1 MRKQTAIREAKDE
14 ASRFRCAVAVVEVLN
29 PRRGEARFF
38 PCRPEWLD
46 TLPADRRDRLFL
58 VGEAG
63 SGGGFQ
69 TEW

>member
-1 MRKQTAIREAKDE
+1 MRKQTAIREAMEE
-14 ASRFRCAVAVVEVLN
+14 AARFGCTVAVVEVLK

-63 SGGGFQ
+63 SAGTFS